1 MARKPYGPG
10 VVSASPKSGQE
21 GASHGVL
28 RSQGYCDLVAVKSW
42 GPMLGVLEAS
52 ASDGLRAGLVVTT
65 FGFGLRHGVDWD
77 HIAAITDITSSQD
90 SGRRSLLFATLYA
103 LGHGTVVFALG
114 SLAILAGDLLPGAVD
129 AVMERVVGV
138 TLLLLG
144 VYVFYALLR
153 HGRDFRMR
161 SRWMLLFSA
170 ASRAR
175 RRLRR
180 TAEMVEIEHDHEHR
194 GGHGHA
200 DEAADGIA
208 SPSASLTTSASG
220 TTTRHRHRHRH
231 VASVPND
238 PFANYGK
245 ATSYVVGMLHGVG
258 AETATQVLGFLAA
271 AKAGGGGPGELLLV
285 VFVLGLLTSN
295 SAIALASTFGFLNA
309 SRSFRV
315 YAGVAILTG
324 LFSLTIGSLFI
335 LGKGAFLPAI
345 FGG

>member
-1 MARKPYGPG
+1 M
-10 VVSASPKSGQE
+10 
-21 GASHGVL
+21 
-28 RSQGYCDLVAVKSW
+28 
-42 GPMLGVLEAS
+42 LEALAGS
-52 ASDGLRAGLVVTT
+52 ADEGLRAGLVITT

-77 HIAAITDITSSQD
+77 HIAAISDITSSQD
-90 SGRRSLLFATLYA
+90 SSRRSLLFATLYA

-114 SLAILAGDLLPGAVD
+114 SVAILAGDFLPGAVD
-129 AVMERVVGV
+129 SVMERVVGV

-144 VYVFYALLR
+144 IYVFYALLR

-180 TAEMVEIEHDHEHR
+180 RAAMVGTKHDHDHGEN
-194 GGHGHA
+194 HGHTDA
-200 DEAADGIA
+200 PAAGA
-208 SPSASLTTSASG
+208 VVPRATVTS
-220 TTTRHRHRHRH
+220 RHRHRHRH
-231 VASVPND
+231 DAPLPDD

-258 AETATQVLGFLAA
+258 AETATQVLLFLAA
-271 AKAGGGGPGELLLV
+271 AKAGGGGQGELLLA

-295 SAIALASTFGFLNA
+295 SAIALFSTFGFLNA
-309 SRSFRV
+309 ARSFRA
-315 YAGVAILTG
+315 YASIAVVTG
-324 LFSLTIGSLFI
+324 LFSLVIGVLFI
-335 LGKGAFLPAI
+335 LGQGAVLPAI